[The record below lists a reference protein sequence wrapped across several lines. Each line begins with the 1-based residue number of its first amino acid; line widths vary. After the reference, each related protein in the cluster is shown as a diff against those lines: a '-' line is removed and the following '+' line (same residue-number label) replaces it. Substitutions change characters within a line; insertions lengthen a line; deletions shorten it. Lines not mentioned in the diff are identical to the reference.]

1 MKNNA
6 VVLSFLHRC
15 FVLSTPLFCLSYTD
29 VSVIILIRL
38 ICVPKRMAF
47 PDVISDYFLGLIVV
61 ILFGG
66 NEGTK
71 KNMSVSYIK
80 QKAYLAADLASKR
93 ENPFPKNFL
102 FNLKLN

>member
-38 ICVPKRMAF
+38 ICDPKLMTF
-47 PDVISDYFLGLIVV
+47 SDVISDYFLGLIVV

-71 KNMSVSYIK
+71 KDIVCLIYK
-80 QKAYLAADLASKR
+80 TEGLPRGRPCVQKGKSLSK
-93 ENPFPKNFL
+93 
-102 FNLKLN
+102 KLSF